1 MFFSIM
7 PVWYYRIQLLAACLA
22 RIQAPL
28 RFKEAL
34 EMFVEMK
41 GAQGKALTL
50 LVIGLYPTMV

>member
-1 MFFSIM
+1 M